1 MAYINGKKVLFSPVV
16 RYGYE
21 NGRRDEQAEFWNE
34 THDNLANGANCFSGY
49 HWTDNNFKPIRDITI
64 SFGERIF
71 CGSGIRD
78 LRGCLQ
84 RQGVVLD
91 TSEATT
97 MAYAFYSSKTKY
109 LPVIDCSGVNRTA
122 GMQYLI
128 SGCSSLIEVEKIILP
143 DPSKIVNYSN
153 MLSGCSNLE
162 RVIFEG
168 AIGKTAFILSGS
180 PKLDHDSLMSVINC
194 LAPTS
199 TAMTVTLG
207 ATNLAKLTDD
217 EKAIATEKG
226 WTLA

>member
-1 MAYINGKKVLFSPVV
+1 MDIAEKALRLKQDFDDVKEAGKTA
-16 RYGYE
+16 E
-21 NGRRDEQAEFWNE
+21 HNEFWEE
-34 THDNLANGANCFSGY
+34 THNNMLNGANCFTGY
-49 HWTDNNFKPIRDITI
+49 HWTDNNFKPIRDIVVAY
-64 SFGERIF
+64 GERIF
-71 CGSGIRD
+71 SVSGIQD

-91 TSEATT
+91 TSKATT
-97 MAYAFYSSKTKY
+97 MAYAFSSSKIKY

-128 SGCSSLIEVEKIILP
+128 STCSSLIEVEKIILP
-143 DPSKIVNYSN
+143 DPSKISNYN
-153 MLSGCSNLE
+153 GMLTGCSNLE

-168 AIGKTAFILSGS
+168 AIGKIGLNLSGS
-180 PKLDHDSLMSVINC
+180 PKLDHESLMSVINC